1 MTLTSNQAR
10 KSQTF
15 ILRLLLACTYGLS
28 PALLMANDS
37 PGDPLTS
44 RYIALAIQG
53 DLPSA
58 HAALLEPGDLNSSS
72 VQGLLQQYE
81 ERFIDND
88 HSVSPPTGNSFA
100 DDVVQAYR
108 VYWTENLL
116 RPGNESEREVELRA
130 AISRVMTEAGAPPG
144 ASETLDA
151 MGERL
156 SHAGLF
162 YLESPSPPFRDFY
175 LWQSQTSKNYVVRLT
190 DQTLSLEVV
199 FMDDFVSLGWKEY
212 ASLGLATTTG
222 WVENNRLYCVA
233 WAYDRDSENFRVSYL
248 KHEAR
253 HLADLK
259 RYPDMDT
266 TELEYRAKLTELAFA
281 HTSLPRMLD
290 DFTNKAADNP
300 ASPHAMANHRIVN
313 DLHDMLFGRPFAGN
327 ADAWRAASTRQVN
340 QAARSLLIDN
350 TKYHSGADR

>member
-1 MTLTSNQAR
+1 
-10 KSQTF
+10 
-15 ILRLLLACTYGLS
+15 
-28 PALLMANDS
+28 MANDS

-266 TELEYRAKLTELAFA
+266 TELEYRAKLTELSFA
-281 HTSLPRMLD
+281 HTSLPRILD

-313 DLHDMLFGRPFAGN
+313 DLHDLLFGQPFAGN
-327 ADAWRAASTRQVN
+327 AAAWRKASTRQVN

-350 TKYHSGADR
+350 TEHHSGADR